1 MKYVENG
8 VPEDFA
14 KLTFTGLKV
23 PLCELS
29 QEEYDWIVFGRRTV
43 AATDGE
49 EQKLGSSKG
58 VNELY
63 SQSIDVLDLTVRAEN
78 CLRRAGIATVGQLCR
93 YTEEEL
99 YRLRNMGV
107 KTVKDVVTKLALSG
121 CELRKE

>member
-29 QEEYDWIVFGRRTV
+29 PEEYDWIVFGRKTK
-43 AATDGE
+43 ATTEGE
-49 EQKLGSSKG
+49 EQKLGTPKDTS
-58 VNELY
+58 ELH

-78 CLRRAGIATVGQLCR
+78 CLRRAGIATVGQLCS

-99 YRLRNMGV
+99 FRLRNMGI
-107 KTVKDVVTKLALSG
+107 KTVKDIVVKLELSG
-121 CELRKE
+121 CELKKE